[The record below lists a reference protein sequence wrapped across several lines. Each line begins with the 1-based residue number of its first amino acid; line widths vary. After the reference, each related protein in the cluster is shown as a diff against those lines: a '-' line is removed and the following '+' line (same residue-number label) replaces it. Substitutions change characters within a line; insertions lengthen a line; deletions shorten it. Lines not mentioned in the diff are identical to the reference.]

1 MKKVYVITAG
11 EYSDYHICAVTD
23 NWESAENLRMLNDRK
38 WSPAQIEEYTID
50 QMKEPPKSYWH
61 ITYRLNGENTCC
73 EQYHYTDGVN
83 EPEEEV
89 AFNCFIFY
97 VDVVCEDKNKALK
110 IAQDRIAQYKYEHM
124 EEVEKEK
131 ARYKAMWNNV
141 PYVQASASCTGIVET
156 FINGKK
162 LYGNG
167 VEE

>member
-23 NWESAENLRMLNDRK
+23 DKESAENFRMLNESE
-38 WSPAQIEEYTID
+38 WCPARIEEYVID

-61 ITYRLNGENTCC
+61 ITYNLRGECRCC
-73 EQYHYTDGVN
+73 SLYHYAEGKN
-83 EPEEEV
+83 EPDERV
-89 AFNCFIFY
+89 DLNCFTFY
-97 VDVVCEDKNKALK
+97 TDVIGDDKSKALK
-110 IAQDRIAQYKYEHM
+110 IAQDRIAKYKYEHM
-124 EEVEKEK
+124 EEVESEK
-131 ARYKAMWNNV
+131 GKYEALYENV

-167 VEE
+167 VKE